1 MGDLHQMS
9 GRGKG
14 PVTSSR
20 DEGTATSSV
29 PAGSGSHADAVAQ
42 GMTVEDLQK
51 ELDRLKAYLKKVE
64 AELTD
69 FVQTTPSCGESGV
82 GKDRREKMSR
92 RSTTMPSKSGTPKTV
107 PSRFL
112 CC

>member
-1 MGDLHQMS
+1 MS

-64 AELTD
+64 AERDGFRADNTLMW
-69 FVQTTPSCGESGV
+69 
-82 GKDRREKMSR
+82 GKWRRE
-92 RSTTMPSKSGTPKTV
+92 RSKRKNVEKKYHDAKQERNAKDGAK
-107 PSRFL
+107 
-112 CC
+112 

>member
-64 AELTD
+64 AERDGFRADNTLMWGKWRRD
-69 FVQTTPSCGESGV
+69 IEEKKCREEVPRCQARAERQRRCQV
-82 GKDRREKMSR
+82 G
-92 RSTTMPSKSGTPKTV
+92 
-107 PSRFL
+107 FFA
-112 CC
+112 